1 MEATT
6 GGIFSIQIELCKAYN
21 LITKNPGKNTALGN
35 FTRTHH

>member
-6 GGIFSIQIELCKAYN
+6 GAILSIQIELCKAYN
-21 LITKNPGKNTALGN
+21 LIRKYPGKHTALGN

>member
-6 GGIFSIQIELCKAYN
+6 GAILSIQIELCDAYN
-21 LITKNPGKNTALGN
+21 LIAKYSGRNTALGN

>member
-6 GGIFSIQIELCKAYN
+6 GTMFSMQIELWKAYN
-21 LITKNPGKNTALGN
+21 LIAKYSGKNTALGN